1 MPAPEQHETPAPPD
15 PVEKLKAIES
25 NPFPDLRDNAHM
37 YRTNKT
43 HWTLPVI
50 SVNKT
55 GRAGATKQQ
64 AKRNHTADTTKP
76 EDGTT
81 VGHFDISKDKG
92 LITYPLNITT
102 KALPST
108 HSPTFS
114 PKLNSSN
121 TAPKAI
127 VTNNTD
133 TFKIDVK
140 HDLIN

>member
-1 MPAPEQHETPAPPD
+1 
-15 PVEKLKAIES
+15 
-25 NPFPDLRDNAHM
+25 M

-43 HWTLPVI
+43 VTTLPLI
-50 SVNKT
+50 IVNKT
-55 GRAGATKQQ
+55 ARASPGAT
-64 AKRNHTADTTKP
+64 KRNHTANTTKP

-81 VGHFDISKDKG
+81 AGHFDITKDKG

-102 KALPST
+102 KSLPSSG
-108 HSPTFS
+108 SPGVS